1 MLFAVLAVSIF
12 ISSLIGAVDIPLS
25 NEIVFDIRL
34 PRIILGALIGILLSC
49 SGAILQSVLKNP
61 LSDPYIL
68 GVSSGAAVGAALAFS
83 LSLFSFFIVPIFAF
97 IGALAAVFLV
107 YKVANVRGLIS
118 PQTLILSGVSVSML
132 LSAILTLIVLFGNS
146 IYPIYFWLLGGLSGA
161 NWNIVLNILPYAVF
175 GLVFS
180 MIFEKELNI
189 LSLGDETAMSL
200 GVNVGLLRSIFLII
214 SSFMAA
220 AAVSVSGII
229 GFVGLII
236 PHIVRI
242 IFGSDN
248 RILLPVSAILGA
260 VFLILA
266 DTIART
272 IFSPIE
278 IPVGI
283 VTAFFGVPFFIYVLR
298 NRKNA

>member
-1 MLFAVLAVSIF
+1 VLFAVLAVSIF